1 MQTNGFFMQD
11 QVHDRVADIMM
22 ESRSEASNPEIGGSV
37 IAVLVVVLTVLN
49 VLAVAPPA

>member
-1 MQTNGFFMQD
+1 MQINGIFMQD

-22 ESRSEASNPEIGGSV
+22 ESRSEEVSPEIGGSV
-37 IAVLVVVLTVLN
+37 IAVFVVVLTVLN